1 MPLRNIRMNFSKR
14 NVQTTAYPTFNTT
27 RRTNPNFSMNT
38 GCCVKSRN
46 PLIGWRKEKV
56 CCEPCF
62 CTQVIQET
70 TTFISYVAVGNPVTG
85 NASGATGII
94 IGITGTS
101 PERSFNIHLDD
112 CSDPFDTSDNPTGA
126 GGTGAGITINDT
138 TITTGYVI
146 GTASKSPCYSQNT
159 AGWQEVFKNVNGPDC
174 CLPRNHSIQN
184 TARSSP
190 AQTARNGGVPYK
202 VSGKIDKSYNHNYR
216 QYLRKRCKLAYYDQ
230 KGQSSFTFNNV
241 NNQNNIGQAVCC
253 GTDCS
258 SNLNKVTASVATYK
272 RSNWGFRHQGAVTAN
287 GYIAAR
293 GFKTANLCCCP
304 CTQVVA
310 WDPAGGLPTPGA
322 GDIVTQTGGGSGV
335 IISTTGGGG
344 GTTATIRLGDCNKPF
359 TNGGIADL
367 FVNGTPQGTSPTGV
381 TANEKITSGR
391 CDYPGRGPPD
401 YPQDPQDNPKNYN
414 KKQY

>member
-14 NVQTTAYPTFNTT
+14 NVQTTAYPTFTTT

-70 TTFISYVAVGNPVTG
+70 TTISSPVAVGDLVTG
-85 NASGATGII
+85 NSSGATGTIA
-94 IGITGTS
+94 GITGTS
-101 PERSFNIHLDD
+101 PDRSFNIQLDD
-112 CSDPFDTSDNPTGA
+112 CDVPFTTADNPGI
-126 GGTGAGITINDT
+126 GGGITINGDSVT
-138 TITTGYVI
+138 SGYVI

-174 CLPRNHSIQN
+174 CLPRNRSVQN

-230 KGQSSFTFNNV
+230 KGQSSFAFNNITVLIAV
-241 NNQNNIGQAVCC
+241 NIPMLPHINAVIGALGV
-253 GTDCS
+253 
-258 SNLNKVTASVATYK
+258 KV
-272 RSNWGFRHQGAVTAN
+272 
-287 GYIAAR
+287 
-293 GFKTANLCCCP
+293 L
-304 CTQVVA
+304 
-310 WDPAGGLPTPGA
+310 
-322 GDIVTQTGGGSGV
+322 
-335 IISTTGGGG
+335 
-344 GTTATIRLGDCNKPF
+344 
-359 TNGGIADL
+359 
-367 FVNGTPQGTSPTGV
+367 
-381 TANEKITSGR
+381 
-391 CDYPGRGPPD
+391 
-401 YPQDPQDNPKNYN
+401 
-414 KKQY
+414 

>member
-14 NVQTTAYPTFNTT
+14 NVQTTAYPTFTTT

-70 TTFISYVAVGNPVTG
+70 TTISSPVAVGDFVTG
-85 NASGATGII
+85 NSSGATGTIA
-94 IGITGTS
+94 GITGTS
-101 PERSFNIHLDD
+101 PDRSFNIQLDD
-112 CSDPFDTSDNPTGA
+112 CDVPFTTADNPGI
-126 GGTGAGITINDT
+126 GGGITINGDSVT
-138 TITTGYVI
+138 SGYVI

-174 CLPRNHSIQN
+174 CLPRNRSVQN

-230 KGQSSFTFNNV
+230 KGQSSFAFNNI
-241 NNQNNIGQAVCC
+241 NNQNNIGQAACC
-253 GTDCS
+253 GTDCGQH
-258 SNLNKVTASVATYK
+258 SNVATYK
-272 RSNWGFRHQGAVTAN
+272 RSNWGFRRQGAVTAN

-304 CTQVVA
+304 CTQVIP
-310 WDPAGGLPTPGA
+310 WDPGGGVTRPVV
-322 GDIVTQTGGGSGV
+322 GDIVTQTGGAAGV
-335 IISTTGGGG
+335 IIAITGAGSSVI
-344 GTTATIRLGDCNKPF
+344 ATIRLNDCNKPF
-359 TNGGIADL
+359 TGGDLTDL
-367 FVNGTPQGTSPTGV
+367 FVNGNPQGTGPWTAGTPT
-381 TANEKITSGR
+381 TCDPR
-391 CDYPGRGPPD
+391 DYPGRGPPD